1 MKIHKLLILIF
12 IVSFLVNCGDDSK
25 NPNDVFSILIK
36 DAKKSYKTSDVL
48 QVSITNKK
56 NKTLESI
63 TYSID
68 IENVA
73 VGNE

>member
-1 MKIHKLLILIF
+1 MKSYKPLILIF
-12 IVSFLVNCGDDSK
+12 ITSFFVSCGDDSK

-48 QVSITNKK
+48 QVSIINKK

-63 TYSID
+63 TY
-68 IENVA
+68 
-73 VGNE
+73 